1 MYRAVRRLCAVLH
14 KRKRG
19 VGLADKNNMINV
31 IDEFDY
37 STQGGAYNES
47 FRKWRKKKDNAYA
60 YSFEKNQNEIVYV
73 DGRGFI
79 EKSAVEAE
87 KNVLSRIF
95 NKVGLA
101 MLIWIAFDDV
111 ICRITVSVLDICGVN
126 IHTNFFS
133 SMIYGGNVEMAAV
146 LIVSALIKM
155 TVPLIFLHC
164 VFKLPRRVEI
174 MHKMNDPKALI
185 GAIAMTFIVCT
196 AVSIPTAYSSETKE
210 FYEIFSG
217 LDADVSVWT
226 QKEFVIYTVFHVIIL
241 PIISELFFR
250 GAMFNVLRQF
260 GDLFAVIM
268 TSLIAGMLTQD
279 LRSMPAVILISLV
292 SSFGML
298 GSGTIFTAIA
308 VNIVYK
314 MYDLTLIIIENDH
327 TSKMPLSRN
336 IFMIL
341 ALLAGVA
348 MLAVYRKTASDAAKK
363 KIAGY
368 ASELSQGMRILHSAK
383 TFPFSAVA
391 SLCLLSAVIR
401 AVL

>member
-1 MYRAVRRLCAVLH
+1 M
-14 KRKRG
+14 
-19 VGLADKNNMINV
+19 ADKKNMINV

-37 STQGGAYNES
+37 STQSGAYNEN
-47 FRKWRKKKDNAYA
+47 FRKWRKKKDNIYA
-60 YSFEKNQNEIVYV
+60 YSFEKNQNESVYI

-95 NKVGLA
+95 YQIGLA

-111 ICRITVSVLDICGVN
+111 ICRIIVFLLDICRVN
-126 IHTNFFS
+126 IHTSFFS
-133 SMIYGGNVEMAAV
+133 SMIYGGNIEMAAA
-146 LIVSALIKM
+146 LIISALTKM
-155 TVPLIFLHC
+155 TVPLIFLHF
-164 VFKLPRRVEI
+164 VFKLPRRAEI
-174 MHKMNDPKALI
+174 MQKMSDPKALI
-185 GAIAMTFIVCT
+185 GAIAMTFIACT

-226 QKEFVIYTVFHVIIL
+226 QKEFVVYTIFHVIIL

-268 TSLIAGMLTQD
+268 TSLIAGLLTQD
-279 LRSMPAVILISLV
+279 LHSMPAVILVSLV
-292 SSFGML
+292 ASFGMI

-308 VNIVYK
+308 VNVVYK

-341 ALLAGVA
+341 ALLAGVV
-348 MLAVYRKTASDAAKK
+348 MLAVYRKTASKNKK
-363 KIAGY
+363 LKIAKY
-368 ASELSQGMRILHSAK
+368 DSELSQGMRILHAAK
-383 TFPFSAVA
+383 TFPFSAVI
-391 SLCLLSAVIR
+391 SLCLLSAIIK

>member
-1 MYRAVRRLCAVLH
+1 MTD
-14 KRKRG
+14 KINQ
-19 VGLADKNNMINV
+19 KNNIINV

-37 STQGGAYNES
+37 STQNDAYNEN
-47 FRKWRKKKDNAYA
+47 FRKWRRKKDNPYA
-60 YSFEKNQNEIVYV
+60 YSFEKIHNESVYV

-79 EKSAVEAE
+79 EKSAVETE
-87 KNVLSRIF
+87 KNVLGKIF
-95 NKVGLA
+95 HQIGLA
-101 MLIWIAFDDV
+101 MLIWIVFDDV
-111 ICRITVSVLDICGVN
+111 ICRIIVFLLDLCGVN

-133 SMIYGGNVEMAAV
+133 SMIYGGNVEIAAV

-155 TVPLIFLHC
+155 TVPLIFLHF
-164 VFKLPRRVEI
+164 VFKLPRRAEI
-174 MHKMNDPKALI
+174 MQKMSDPKALI

-210 FYEIFSG
+210 FYEIFTG

-226 QKEFVIYTVFHVIIL
+226 QKEFVVYTIFHIIIL
-241 PIISELFFR
+241 PVISEFFFR

-268 TSLIAGMLTQD
+268 TSLIAGLLTQD
-279 LRSMPAVILISLV
+279 LRSMFAVILISLV
-292 SSFGML
+292 ASFGML

-341 ALLAGVA
+341 TLLAGVV
-348 MLAVYRKTASDAAKK
+348 MLEVYRRSASRNKKK
-363 KIAGY
+363 KIAKY
-368 ASELSQGMRILHSAK
+368 DSELPKGMRILHSAK
-383 TFPFSAVA
+383 TFPFSAVVL
-391 SLCLLSAVIR
+391 LCLLSASIK

>member
-1 MYRAVRRLCAVLH
+1 M
-14 KRKRG
+14 
-19 VGLADKNNMINV
+19 ADETNQKNNTVNV

-37 STQGGAYNES
+37 STQNDAYNEN
-47 FRKWRKKKDNAYA
+47 FRKWRRKKDNVYA
-60 YSFEKNQNEIVYV
+60 YSFEKNHNESVYV

-79 EKSAVEAE
+79 EKSAVETE
-87 KNVLSRIF
+87 KNVLGRIF
-95 NKVGLA
+95 RQIGLA
-101 MLIWIAFDDV
+101 MLIWIVFDDI
-111 ICRITVSVLDICGVN
+111 ICRITVFLLDLCGLN

-133 SMIYGGNVEMAAV
+133 SMIYGGNVEIAAV
-146 LIVSALIKM
+146 LIVSSLIKM
-155 TVPLIFLHC
+155 TVPLIFLHF
-164 VFKLPRRVEI
+164 VFKLPWRAEI
-174 MHKMNDPKALI
+174 MQKMNDPKALI
-185 GAIAMTFIVCT
+185 GAIAMTFIACT

-210 FYEIFSG
+210 FYEIFTG

-226 QKEFVIYTVFHVIIL
+226 QKEFVVYTIFHIIIL
-241 PIISELFFR
+241 PVISEFFFR

-268 TSLIAGMLTQD
+268 TSLIAGLLTQD
-279 LRSMPAVILISLV
+279 LRSMFAVILISLV
-292 SSFGML
+292 ASFGML

-341 ALLAGVA
+341 TLLAGVV
-348 MLAVYRKTASDAAKK
+348 MLEVYRRSASRNKKK
-363 KIAGY
+363 KIAKY
-368 ASELSQGMRILHSAK
+368 DSELSTGMRILHSAK
-383 TFPFSAVA
+383 TFPFSAVVL
-391 SLCLLSAVIR
+391 LCLLSASIK